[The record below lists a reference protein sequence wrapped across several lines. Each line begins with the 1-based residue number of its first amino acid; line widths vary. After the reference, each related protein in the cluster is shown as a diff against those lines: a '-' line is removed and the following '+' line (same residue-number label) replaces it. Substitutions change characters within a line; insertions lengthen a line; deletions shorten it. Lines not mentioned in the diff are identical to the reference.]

1 MNFDKS
7 RTAHNILIV
16 SYFIKKTGIEEMFF
30 VSWPNSPSP
39 ERRSSM
45 LNASDLV
52 TRGSGVQNLC
62 SEPLS
67 EDVEP
72 APWEA

>member
-1 MNFDKS
+1 
-7 RTAHNILIV
+7 
-16 SYFIKKTGIEEMFF
+16 
-30 VSWPNSPSP
+30 
-39 ERRSSM
+39 M

-52 TRGSGVQNLC
+52 TRGPGVQNLC